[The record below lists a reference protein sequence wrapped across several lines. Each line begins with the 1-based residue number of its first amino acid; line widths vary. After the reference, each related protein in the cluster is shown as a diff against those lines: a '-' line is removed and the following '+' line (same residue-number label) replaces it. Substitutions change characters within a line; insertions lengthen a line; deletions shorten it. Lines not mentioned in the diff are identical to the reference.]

1 MENYYNILNV
11 SNNADEDQ
19 IKQAYRA
26 LAMKYHPDKNQGNKI
41 AEEKFKRI
49 SEAYS
54 VLSDPQKR
62 REYDFT
68 MSSSFSSSERTYT
81 YDQNT
86 NPFGDDIFSSNWWKN
101 WRNVRSENAKKREK
115 ISRRE
120 AFRIL
125 IRGIILT
132 IAGLLLFKSVI
143 FLGIFGLLLALSFIS
158 EGIIRIR
165 KGYMAIFD

>member
-1 MENYYNILNV
+1 MENYYDILNV
-11 SNNADEDQ
+11 PNTANEDQ
-19 IKQAYRA
+19 IKQAYRT

-54 VLSDPQKR
+54 VLSDPQR
-62 REYDFT
+62 RRDYDLT
-68 MSSSFSSSERTYT
+68 MSSPFSSSGKTYT
-81 YDQNT
+81 YGQST

-115 ISRRE
+115 ISRTE

-132 IAGLLLFKSVI
+132 IVGLLLFKSII
-143 FLGIFGLLLALSFIS
+143 FLGIFGFLLALSLVT
-158 EGIIRIR
+158 EGVLRIR
-165 KGYMAIFD
+165 KGYMAIFN